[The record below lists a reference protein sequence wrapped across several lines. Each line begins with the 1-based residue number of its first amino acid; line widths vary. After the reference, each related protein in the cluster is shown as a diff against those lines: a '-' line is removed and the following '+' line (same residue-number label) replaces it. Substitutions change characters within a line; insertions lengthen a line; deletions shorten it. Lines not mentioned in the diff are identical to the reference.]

1 VSKPPS
7 PPVAS
12 RPFAPGYE
20 LADPAGGEGLLPW
33 SWAVERLAAAHNY
46 WVASVRPDGRP
57 HAMPVWAVWLEGAL
71 CFSTG
76 ARSRKARNL
85 AADPRCVITTERADE
100 AVVVE
105 GVAEPIED
113 AAEVVD
119 FLAAY
124 NAKYRW
130 DMDAS
135 WAPFL
140 RVRPQLAFG
149 FIENPGRFAATATR
163 WRFEA
168 R

>member
-1 VSKPPS
+1 VSRAPA

-12 RPFAPGYE
+12 RPFAPGYS
-20 LADPAGGEGLLPW
+20 LADAVGGEGLLPW

-57 HAMPVWAVWLEGAL
+57 HAMPVWGVWLDGAL

-76 ARSRKARNL
+76 AGSRKARNL
-85 AADPRCVITTERADE
+85 AADPRCVVTTERADE
-100 AVVVE
+100 AVIVE
-105 GVAEPIED
+105 G
-113 AAEVVD
+113 AAEAFGGAAEIAD

-135 WAPFL
+135 EAPFL
-140 RVRPQLAFG
+140 RVRPRLAFG
-149 FIENPGRFAATATR
+149 FIEHPGRFAATATR
-163 WRFEA
+163 WRFDP